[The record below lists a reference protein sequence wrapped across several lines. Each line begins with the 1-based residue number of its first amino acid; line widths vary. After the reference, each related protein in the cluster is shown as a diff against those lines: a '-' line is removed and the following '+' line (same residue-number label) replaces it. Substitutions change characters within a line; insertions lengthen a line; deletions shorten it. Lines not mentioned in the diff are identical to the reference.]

1 MERKEYEAR
10 ADAILER
17 LGRTAI
23 DLFHLVADYYKENP
37 KEKGKEDTQFYEE
50 MSGLI
55 DDFEAYVSS
64 MRYKLKDPD
73 SIQTYDTR

>member
-1 MERKEYEAR
+1 MERKEYEAKTNS
-10 ADAILER
+10 IIEK
-17 LGRTAI
+17 LGRIEI
-23 DLFHLVADYYKENP
+23 DFYHLVADYYENSP
-37 KEKGKEDTQFYEE
+37 KEKGKEGTQFYNE

-55 DDFEAYVSS
+55 DDFERSVNS